1 MTYKTTNILFVD
13 DDEDII
19 VTLNYIFTDTYNVFK
34 AFNAKDALDILQKED
49 IAILV
54 ADHRMPGMT
63 GIELL
68 AESQKIKPK
77 TIRILLTGY
86 VDLDIGI
93 NAAKQGLIH
102 KYLEKPWDDE
112 QLEIMLEGYA
122 KEYGKTNDKS

>member
-1 MTYKTTNILFVD
+1 MPDKKTNILFVD

-34 AFNAKDALDILQKED
+34 AFNAKEALDILQKED
-49 IAILV
+49 IAIII

-63 GIELL
+63 GTELL
-68 AESQKIKPK
+68 IESQKIKPK

-86 VDLDIGI
+86 MDLDAGI
-93 NAAKQGLIH
+93 KAEREGVIH

-112 QLEIMLEGYA
+112 ILDVILEGYA
-122 KEYGKTNDKS
+122 KDYEKSMEDN